1 MIPAVYVEHIIRVV
15 VTFVL
20 FVVLKWP
27 TNPYVLVLA
36 IMLLDGIGSLYALFG
51 KDGGWENK
59 ERVTKTEA
67 YQQTDKISD
76 ALTYLMLFSLFPN
89 DPVLHFF
96 VVYRAIGVFLY
107 AWTKKRWPVIVFF
120 DFVKEYILYKQL
132 FSHSEHANA
141 IFGVSIVLKILF
153 EIYFHTIHNKHEG
166 LTDDGAP
173 A

>member
-1 MIPAVYVEHIIRVV
+1 MIEAVYIEHFLRVV

-27 TNPYVLVLA
+27 TNPYALVLA
-36 IMLLDGIGSLYALFG
+36 IMLLDEIGQLHSYFG
-51 KDGGWENK
+51 KDGGWQNK

-67 YQQTDKISD
+67 YQQADKISD

-107 AWTKKRWPVIVFF
+107 VWTKKVWPLIVFF

-132 FSHSEHANA
+132 FSNSEHANA
-141 IFGVSIVLKILF
+141 IFGMSILAKILF
-153 EIYFHTIHNKHEG
+153 EVYYHTIHNKHEG
-166 LTDDGAP
+166 LTDDAP
-173 A
+173 Q